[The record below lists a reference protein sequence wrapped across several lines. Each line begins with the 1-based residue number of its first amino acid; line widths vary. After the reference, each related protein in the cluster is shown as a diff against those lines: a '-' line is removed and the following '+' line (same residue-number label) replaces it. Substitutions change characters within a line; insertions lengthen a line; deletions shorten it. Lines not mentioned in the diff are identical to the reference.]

1 MSRYAQPMSQIL
13 AQMQEAKKITKKE
26 RDELEDDNQ
35 HGELALRLAQSF
47 GTPQEVKKIK
57 DINKR
62 HMQRGSIDPKDQAA
76 RDKISN
82 KYYKMAEETELDEAM
97 KYNFMILDPDGKVM
111 GMSSDEKRAND
122 MAKPTGNLLKLKGRV
137 VKLRKP
143 MSSTRG
149 DRLIGMLPADNL
161 GEALDKKD
169 EPIKKLWIC

>member
-26 RDELEDDNQ
+26 RDELDDDNQ

-62 HMQRGSIDPKDQAA
+62 HMQRGSIDPKDQKE
-76 RDKISN
+76 RDAISN

-122 MAKPTGNLLKLKGRV
+122 MAKPTGNLINR
-137 VKLRKP
+137 
-143 MSSTRG
+143 STIRIEKII
-149 DRLIGMLPADNL
+149 RASTIINYLIRD
-161 GEALDKKD
+161 
-169 EPIKKLWIC
+169 

>member
-1 MSRYAQPMSQIL
+1 MSRYAQSMSQIL

-97 KYNFMILDPDGKVM
+97 KYNFMILDPDG
-111 GMSSDEKRAND
+111 
-122 MAKPTGNLLKLKGRV
+122 
-137 VKLRKP
+137 
-143 MSSTRG
+143 
-149 DRLIGMLPADNL
+149 
-161 GEALDKKD
+161 
-169 EPIKKLWIC
+169 

>member
-26 RDELEDDNQ
+26 RDELEVDNQ

-62 HMQRGSIDPKDQAA
+62 HMQRGSIDPKDQKE
-76 RDKISN
+76 RDAISN

-111 GMSSDEKRAND
+111 GMSSD
-122 MAKPTGNLLKLKGRV
+122 
-137 VKLRKP
+137 
-143 MSSTRG
+143 
-149 DRLIGMLPADNL
+149 
-161 GEALDKKD
+161 
-169 EPIKKLWIC
+169 

>member
-62 HMQRGSIDPKDQAA
+62 HMQQGSIAPKDQKE
-76 RDKISN
+76 RDSISN
-82 KYYKMAEETELDEAM
+82 KYYKMAEE
-97 KYNFMILDPDGKVM
+97 V
-111 GMSSDEKRAND
+111 
-122 MAKPTGNLLKLKGRV
+122 
-137 VKLRKP
+137 
-143 MSSTRG
+143 
-149 DRLIGMLPADNL
+149 
-161 GEALDKKD
+161 
-169 EPIKKLWIC
+169 